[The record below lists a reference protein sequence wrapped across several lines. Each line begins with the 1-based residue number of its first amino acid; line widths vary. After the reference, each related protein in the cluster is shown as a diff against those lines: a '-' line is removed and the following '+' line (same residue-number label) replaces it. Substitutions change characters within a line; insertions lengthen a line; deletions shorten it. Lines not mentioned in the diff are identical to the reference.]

1 MTSEKI
7 DAETSRRLISRLPH
21 RYPFLLVDRI
31 VEYEPGKQIVGV
43 KGVTHNE
50 PFFVG
55 HFPDFPV
62 MPGVLIMEAM
72 NQTGGVLAID
82 STNDKGEFL
91 PILTRIEKARFRKPE
106 FPGNQLVMKIEVT
119 RHRHP
124 VWWFQGKGYVD
135 GELMAEGTVQATMGK
150 RPA

>member
-43 KGVTHNE
+43 KGVTYNE
-50 PFFVG
+50 PFFIG

>member
-50 PFFVG
+50 PFFIG

-91 PILTRIEKARFRKPE
+91 PILTRIETARFRKPV
-106 FPGNQLVMKIEVT
+106 FPGNQLVMKSEVT